1 MPTLLYLE
9 KLYSSM
15 QLCFIFLSTK
25 EAKPISA
32 KEVEIHKSI
41 GATGTIP
48 TSNGSILKTPFKK
61 KPTSNAPNKR
71 YEEGWFATTTVLS
84 NCNRKH
90 LKRQA

>member
-48 TSNGSILKTPFKK
+48 TSNGSILKTPFEKK
-61 KPTSNAPNKR
+61 ANKQR
-71 YEEGWFATTTVLS
+71 S
-84 NCNRKH
+84 K
-90 LKRQA
+90 